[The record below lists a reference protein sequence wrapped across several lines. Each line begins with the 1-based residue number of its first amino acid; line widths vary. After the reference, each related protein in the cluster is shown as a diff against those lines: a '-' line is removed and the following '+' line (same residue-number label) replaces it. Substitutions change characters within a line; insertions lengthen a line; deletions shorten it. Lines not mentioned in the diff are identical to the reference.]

1 MTLQSDIDDLGKLNK
16 KEPGHLI
23 RHDDWNTLVNAVID
37 NLQATKAIQDLD
49 LPKKIDDLSA
59 TLTQAMGTLKAEL
72 TGELDK
78 LKQKVGPLLQNYI
91 VALQAG
97 KDRYAE
103 GQLAEITIKVTALD
117 GALVSPKPWVDFVS
131 TWGTLYAA
139 TGFASSNKG
148 ESGNSLSVQ
157 VNDQGLAKVLLG
169 APTSLSMSVSEL
181 APVQAVMMMTV
192 GGSAQ
197 QSVADAILG
206 ASTPQDA
213 LAQQAFTL
221 LNTEYDKPGASPWA
235 NYVNAVQMSPGAAGA
250 AQWGSTSTWKDH
262 FATVLAFAR
271 PDGVATSPDGA
282 RGAASIQLTFREVIS
297 SSNPGYVLPGKDDK
311 YKKDIHDIFERA
323 VDNPLDKLDDRVKVD
338 LKGRGYRYR
347 VKYLN
352 TVREVLH
359 ELAATTTKADVA
371 KVVKQAETGVSM
383 QLASESGG
391 WAGIPQSAEQG
402 TAMMQSTFAQA
413 ADTKALGQ
421 QVSQVAATAQTAKG
435 LAEAVSLMEGR
446 IQNTE
451 SLGRNIQ
458 SSLLTINESVRN
470 LKPLDE
476 TTLQTGVNRISADI
490 ANIKAKLKI

>member
-1 MTLQSDIDDLGKLNK
+1 MTLQSDITELGKLND

-37 NLQATKAIQDLD
+37 NLTATKAIQDLD
-49 LPKKIDDLSA
+49 LPKQINDLSIN
-59 TLTQAMGTLKAEL
+59 LTKAISDLKTEL
-72 TGELDK
+72 KTDLDK
-78 LKQKVGPLLQNYI
+78 LKQQVAPLLANY
-91 VALQAG
+91 VVTMQAS

-103 GQLAEITIKVTALD
+103 GQLAEITLKVTALD
-117 GALVSPKPWVDFVS
+117 GTLVAPKPWVDFVC

-157 VNDQGLAKVLLG
+157 VNDQGVAKVLLG
-169 APTSLSMSVSEL
+169 APTGLSMSVSEL
-181 APVQAVMMMTV
+181 APVQAVMMMTM
-192 GGSAQ
+192 GGGGQ

-206 ASTPQDA
+206 AATPQDA
-213 LAQQAFTL
+213 LAQQALAL
-221 LNTEYDKPGASPWA
+221 LNTEYDKPGISPWA

-250 AQWGSTSTWKDH
+250 AQWGSTGTWKDH

-271 PDGVATSPDGA
+271 PDGVPTSPDGA

-297 SSNPGYVLPGKDDK
+297 TSNPGYVTPGKDDK
-311 YKKDIHDIFERA
+311 FKKDVRDIFELA
-323 VDNPLDKLDDRVKVD
+323 LDNPLDKLDDRVKGD
-338 LKGRGYRYR
+338 LKGKGYRYR

-352 TVREVLH
+352 TAREVLH
-359 ELAATTTKADVA
+359 ELASTTTKAEVV
-371 KVVKQAETGVSM
+371 KVVKQAEAGVSM

-402 TAMMQSTFAQA
+402 TAMMQATFAQA
-413 ADTKALGQ
+413 AETKAVVQ
-421 QVSQVAATAQTAKG
+421 QVAQVAATAQTAKG

>member
-1 MTLQSDIDDLGKLNK
+1 MTLQSDITELGKLNN

-49 LPKKIDDLSA
+49 LPKQIQDLS
-59 TLTQAMGTLKAEL
+59 TNLTKAIGDLKTEL

-91 VALQAG
+91 VTMQAS
-97 KDRYAE
+97 KDRYTE

-117 GALVSPKPWVDFVS
+117 GTLVAPKPWVDFVC

-139 TGFASSNKG
+139 SGFASSNKG

-157 VNDQGLAKVLLG
+157 VNDQGVAKVLLG
-169 APTSLSMSVSEL
+169 APTNLSMSVSDL
-181 APVQAVMMMTV
+181 APVQAVMMMSM
-192 GGSAQ
+192 GGGAQ
-197 QSVADAILG
+197 QSVADAILA

-213 LAQQAFTL
+213 MAQQAFTI
-221 LNTEYDKPGASPWA
+221 LNNEYDKPGISHWA
-235 NYVNAVQMSPGAAGA
+235 NYVNAVQMSPGTAGA
-250 AQWGSTSTWKDH
+250 SQWGSTSTWKDH

-271 PDGVATSPDGA
+271 PDGLPTSPDGA

-297 SSNPGYVLPGKDDK
+297 TSNPGYVVPGKDDK
-311 YKKDIHDIFERA
+311 LKKDLHDIFELA
-323 VDNPLDKLDDRVKVD
+323 TENPLDKLDDRVHAD
-338 LKGRGYRYR
+338 LKGKGYRYR

-352 TVREVLH
+352 TVREVLN
-359 ELAATTTKADVA
+359 ELASTTTKADVA

-402 TAMMQSTFAQA
+402 TAMMQATFAQA
-413 ADTKALGQ
+413 AETKSVGQ
-421 QVSQVAATAQTAKG
+421 QVAQVAATAQTAKG